1 MKKRID
7 WIDETKGWG
16 ILCIMMAHVFQY
28 FQATLSLNAYI
39 CSFHVPIFFVVAGC
53 MDYIFKDKKF
63 DCKQRSYALLVPYV
77 TFSVINF
84 VLKVAVFGIIH
95 KLSVDM
101 IKNELIE
108 LFITGNGTVWFL
120 LTLWLLNLLTQYGIK
135 RIPSRWM
142 ILLVGI
148 MALAIVYSVHLPW
161 NPIWVLFL
169 RLIAALGY
177 WALGYVFCSI
187 VNSVSLIGFWGCL
200 LIVSGWGVVL
210 MNVTRVDFFSGI
222 FSNGIASIAAS
233 LLSSFGYILLIC
245 WISKKQLFQ
254 LLQRFLVFFGKNS
267 LIVMLIHP
275 LWLQC
280 FMYPLREWFGE
291 LTGRKSFLIAV
302 LIYIV
307 IVLLEVPSIWIMNK
321 YFGVLIG
328 KKKLYEEKSSSIY

>member
-1 MKKRID
+1 MGHFMHYDGACVSVFSGNIVSQ
-7 WIDETKGWG
+7 
-16 ILCIMMAHVFQY
+16 CIHLQF
-28 FQATLSLNAYI
+28 S
-39 CSFHVPIFFVVAGC
+39 CSYFFVVAGC

-148 MALAIVYSVHLPW
+148 MALVIVYSVRLPW

-169 RLIAALGY
+169 WLIAALGY

-187 VNSVSLIGFWGCL
+187 VDKGFSVALCVRID
-200 LIVSGWGVVL
+200 VSE
-210 MNVTRVDFFSGI
+210 R
-222 FSNGIASIAAS
+222 
-233 LLSSFGYILLIC
+233 
-245 WISKKQLFQ
+245 KK
-254 LLQRFLVFFGKNS
+254 FL
-267 LIVMLIHP
+267 
-275 LWLQC
+275 W
-280 FMYPLREWFGE
+280 
-291 LTGRKSFLIAV
+291 
-302 LIYIV
+302 
-307 IVLLEVPSIWIMNK
+307 
-321 YFGVLIG
+321 
-328 KKKLYEEKSSSIY
+328 